1 MAVPPEY
8 HGREQ
13 SFLKHRVL
21 QQYLR
26 RWGKKLGSLS
36 RKRPVRLWYVD
47 CFAGPWKSKSASL
60 EDTSIDIGLR
70 ALEEAA
76 TTWRSAGNHIEVNA
90 VFVESRRKAFLA
102 LRTHLEQRGGSVLTH
117 PLHGKF
123 GDHVDTISRWLGN
136 DPAFIFVDPT
146 GFKGVA
152 MSFIRPLVRCSVRDV
167 MINVMFNDI
176 NRWKDDPRS
185 FLRAQMR
192 DFFGLEDDDLVPG
205 LSESD
210 LFSLY
215 RQNLKQR
222 CGLRFAADLAVPHPT
237 QERTWFHLV
246 VGGSHREVLRVFRE
260 VEESVV
266 GREAAQVR
274 DEASKRLHEQR
285 TGQTALLFD
294 TSAPVEPRFETRYG
308 LDAARV
314 SADLVETLGARP
326 VRFADLWPALLETHH
341 VTRAK
346 VARLALQAESQGQIE
361 IVRADGS
368 TRRTLPKNPDLLR
381 RLDPGDPVAGS
392 SAS

>member
-1 MAVPPEY
+1 MTVPSEY

-21 QQYLR
+21 QQYLQ

-36 RKRPVRLWYVD
+36 RTRPIRLWYVD
-47 CFAGPWKSKSASL
+47 CFAGPWRNKSASL
-60 EDTSIDIGLR
+60 EDTSIEIGLR

-76 TTWRSAGNHIEVNA
+76 TTWRAAGYDIEVNA
-90 VFVESRRKAFLA
+90 VFVESRREAFLA
-102 LRTHLEQRGGSVLTH
+102 LRTHLEQREGSVLTH
-117 PLHGKF
+117 PFHGEF
-123 GDHVDTISRWLGN
+123 GNHVDAIARRLGN

-152 MSFIRPLVRCSVRDV
+152 MSFIRPLVLCPVRDV
-167 MINVMFNDI
+167 LINVMFNDI

-215 RQNLKQR
+215 RRNLKQR
-222 CGLRFAADLAVPHPT
+222 CGLQFAADLAVPHPT
-237 QERTWFHLV
+237 QARTWFRLV
-246 VGGSHREVLRVFRE
+246 VGGSHHEVLRVFRE
-260 VEESVV
+260 VEASVV

-285 TGQTALLFD
+285 TGQTTLPFD
-294 TSAPVEPRFETRYG
+294 TAAPVEPRFEAQHG
-308 LDAARV
+308 HDATLV
-314 SADLVETLGARP
+314 SASLVETLGSRP
-326 VRFADLWPALLETHH
+326 VRFDDLWPSVLETHH
-341 VTRAK
+341 VTRGE
-346 VARLALQAESQGQIE
+346 VARLALQAESQGRIE
-361 IVRADGS
+361 ILRSGKP
-368 TRRTLPKNPDLLR
+368 TRRTLPKDADRLR
-381 RLDPGDPVAGS
+381 RLDLGDLVAGS
-392 SAS
+392 SSS